1 MARAFQSFL
10 SRWPLIAAAI
20 FCAYSSALLWHNFHA
35 QDQLRTAASARLI
48 GDTASRA
55 TAIADFIADR
65 QSDLVELAEAGEIS
79 AYLTNQSLGM
89 SLRYGLASNI
99 DSIQARLVYWSL
111 HKKAGINSNF
121 DQVIFIDEKCAL
133 IVDMQ
138 GLGILPPLPP
148 HLDAR
153 PAIYFNVAD
162 KKLMVTAPVV
172 HKGGVRGFV
181 IAIGEIGQLSR
192 YLVAAGTDTPVQ
204 EFLQTADGT
213 ELPGAGGKTSL
224 TAAMLKQID
233 ALPLNRPSPISGAFR
248 PLSES
253 GDLLAIRT
261 PVARTP
267 LILVTIIPENQVY
280 GHITSRLFLYSAS
293 IVPPLVLLVAFVLE
307 RLRRRNRELQASF
320 QESDRD
326 RHRLE
331 DHNQSL
337 SGEIARRAVV
347 EQELRSKSA
356 QLERMTDELRESIAQ
371 AEEANRAKSDFL
383 ATMSHEIRTPMNGI
397 IGMTSLLID
406 TALNTDQ
413 RRYADTIRLSAE
425 ALLGIINDILDFS
438 KIEAGRMEFERSPF
452 EITPLIEGTVDVLSP
467 RIRGKEIDLSYLVP
481 REAGGVF
488 LGDAGCL
495 RQVLLN
501 LVGNAVK
508 FTNAGCIAV
517 TVAIEETGSDAV
529 MMTLSIADTGIG
541 IPDQAKDKLFGMF
554 TQADATTTRRF
565 GGSGLGLAISKRIVE
580 GLGGSIGFESREG
593 AGSTFWFSVPLERLS
608 RESAENQELASLD
621 GLRVLVVDDN
631 PVNRDIFVRQVE
643 NWDGEATACGNAAE
657 AFVLTRRA
665 LAGGRP
671 YDVLLLDHHMPE
683 MSGIQLAALLRAD
696 PDFTGLRLILASSS
710 DQRDM
715 KKARTS
721 QVFDVV
727 LSKPV
732 RQSLL
737 HESLT
742 GGARAAR
749 PAPQPDDSVTPPA
762 ESAKLRVLVAEDN
775 HVNQQVAVGLL
786 AKLGHRADVAND
798 GAEALVMVERGNY
811 DLVLMDMRMPNVDGI
826 QATRLIRGLPG
837 AKGTVPII
845 AMTANAMERDR
856 TLCREAGM
864 NDFLPKPTDIR
875 RLTAM
880 LNTWSRSRRPPP
892 ASLPTAAPPPG
903 TGKPAL
909 PELISDRMPGIDV
922 DLAMRN
928 VGGNFAL
935 LRTVLLKFAA
945 SYRHTAAQLRD
956 AAESGRWYAVR
967 ATAHTLKGTAATIGA
982 RETAVLAGELEQIAS
997 EGAPAVG
1004 GDRLDRLATALEAV
1018 LAGIDRGLA
1027 SPPEPPAEP
1036 ASATG
1041 EAFLAPVRPNGAES
1055 VVALAALLQTVVEQA
1070 SPVVAAKGLEL
1081 SYHLL
1086 PTVPERIAIEP
1097 ERLRRILVIL
1107 VNNAITHTK
1116 RGYVSVRVRRA
1127 RDPGAGSVGLV
1138 FEVEDTGAGIAPER
1152 VPELFH
1158 PAARTAG
1165 SDLPESATLA
1175 AALGGA
1181 IAVETALGKGSVFR
1195 VAIVARAAATDAET
1209 AAVPRPPQTLYR

>member
-1 MARAFQSFL
+1 ML
-10 SRWPLIAAAI
+10 
-20 FCAYSSALLWHNFHA
+20 
-35 QDQLRTAASARLI
+35 
-48 GDTASRA
+48 
-55 TAIADFIADR
+55 
-65 QSDLVELAEAGEIS
+65 EEI
-79 AYLTNQSLGM
+79 N
-89 SLRYGLASNI
+89 
-99 DSIQARLVYWSL
+99 
-111 HKKAGINSNF
+111 
-121 DQVIFIDEKCAL
+121 
-133 IVDMQ
+133 
-138 GLGILPPLPP
+138 
-148 HLDAR
+148 
-153 PAIYFNVAD
+153 
-162 KKLMVTAPVV
+162 
-172 HKGGVRGFV
+172 
-181 IAIGEIGQLSR
+181 
-192 YLVAAGTDTPVQ
+192 
-204 EFLQTADGT
+204 
-213 ELPGAGGKTSL
+213 
-224 TAAMLKQID
+224 
-233 ALPLNRPSPISGAFR
+233 ALPSNRLSPISGAFR
-248 PLSES
+248 PLSEA

-267 LILVTIIPENQVY
+267 LILVTIIPEAQVY

-293 IVPPLVLLVAFVLE
+293 IVPPFVLLVAFVLD
-307 RLRRRNRELQASF
+307 RLRRRNQELQASF
-320 QESDRD
+320 QESDRH

-356 QLERMTDELRESIAQ
+356 QLEQMTDELRESIAL

-452 EITPLIEGTVDVLSP
+452 EITPLIEGTIDVLSP

-508 FTNAGCIAV
+508 FTNAGCITV
-517 TVAIEETGSDAV
+517 TVGIEETGDGAL
-529 MMTLSIADTGIG
+529 MMTLSVADTGIG

-608 RESAENQELASLD
+608 RESAENQELTSLD

-631 PVNRDIFVRQVE
+631 PVNRDIFVRQIE
-643 NWDGEATACGNAAE
+643 NWDGDATECSNAAE
-657 AFVLTRRA
+657 AFVLARRA
-665 LAGGRP
+665 HAGGQP

-696 PDFTGLRLILASSS
+696 PDFAGLRLILASSS
-710 DQRDM
+710 DQREL

-721 QVFDVV
+721 QFFDVV

-742 GGARAAR
+742 GNATRTAG
-749 PAPQPDDSVTPPA
+749 PAPQQDDSAPPQT
-762 ESAKLRVLVAEDN
+762 ETAKLRVLVAEDN

-786 AKLGHRADVAND
+786 AKLGH
-798 GAEALVMVERGNY
+798 Y
-811 DLVLMDMRMPNVDGI
+811 DLVLMDMQMPNVDGI
-826 QATRLIRGLPG
+826 QATRLIRALPG
-837 AKGTVPII
+837 AKGAVPII

-880 LNTWSRSRRPPP
+880 LSTWSRSRHPPLPAFPP
-892 ASLPTAAPPPG
+892 AAAPPPR
-903 TGKPAL
+903 TGKPAPPGL
-909 PELISDRMPGIDV
+909 FLNRIPGIDF
-922 DLAMRN
+922 DLSMRN
-928 VGGNFAL
+928 VGGKLAL

-945 SYRHTAAQLRD
+945 SHRHAADQLRD
-956 AAESGRWYAVR
+956 AAAAGRWKEVR
-967 ATAHTLKGTAATIGA
+967 VAAHTLKGTAATIGA
-982 RETAVLAGELEQIAS
+982 RETADLAGELEQIALES
-997 EGAPAVG
+997 APAMS
-1004 GDRLDRLATALEAV
+1004 GDLLDHLATALETV
-1018 LAGIDRGLA
+1018 LAGIDRELG
-1027 SPPEPPAEP
+1027 SPVEPPPDP
-1036 ASATG
+1036 APTTPKASLATARRD
-1041 EAFLAPVRPNGAES
+1041 EAES
-1055 VVALAALLQTVVEQA
+1055 VVALAALLQSVVKEA
-1070 SPVVAAKGLEL
+1070 SPAAAAKGLEL
-1081 SYHLL
+1081 TYHLL
-1086 PTVPERIAIEP
+1086 PTVPERIAADP

-1107 VNNAITHTK
+1107 VNNAVTNTE
-1116 RGYVSVRVRRA
+1116 RGYVALRVRRTH
-1127 RDPGAGSVGLV
+1127 DSGAGTIGLE

-1152 VPELFH
+1152 VPGLFH
-1158 PAARTAG
+1158 PAVGAAG
-1165 SDLPESATLA
+1165 SGLPECRTLA

-1181 IAVETALGKGSVFR
+1181 IEVETALGKGSVFR
-1195 VAIVARAAATDAET
+1195 VSVVARPAAEVVKTATAALPPHPLAVLAVDDNEINRDVVRGVLERAGHTVTLATNGAEALRLARTAAFDLVLMDLHMPEMDGLTATRLIRALPPPHGAVPIVALTAHGSDESRRDCAAAGMNGFVAKPLQPQVLFAEI
-1209 AAVPRPPQTLYR
+1209 ARVL